1 MPKRR
6 LVVEVWDDGQTSEF
20 HITRYEEVGGVEIGP
35 IEVGSVQR
43 LSFPTGSIEDWQ
55 RDMAVCVVEL
65 L

>member
-6 LVVEVWDDGQTSEF
+6 LVVEVWDDGQTTEF
-20 HITRYEEVGGVEIGP
+20 HITRHEEVGGVEIGP

-43 LSFPTGSIEDWQ
+43 LSFPTATVEEWQ

>member
-6 LVVEVWDDGQTSEF
+6 LVVEVWDDGQTTEF
-20 HITRYEEVGGVEIGP
+20 HITRHEEVGGVEIGP

-43 LSFPTGSIEDWQ
+43 LSFPTESVEDWQ

>member
-6 LVVEVWDDGQTSEF
+6 LVVEVCDDGQTVDF
-20 HITRYEEVGGVEIGP
+20 HLTRYEEVGGVEIGP

-43 LSFPTGSIEDWQ
+43 LAFPSPTVEDWQ

>member
-6 LVVEVWDDGQTSEF
+6 LVVEVWDDGQTTEF
-20 HITRYEEVGGVEIGP
+20 HITRFEEVGGVEIGP
-35 IEVGSVQR
+35 IEVGAVQR
-43 LSFPTGSIEDWQ
+43 LSFPAPTVEDWQ

>member
-1 MPKRR
+1 MAKRR

-35 IEVGSVQR
+35 IEVGAVQR
-43 LSFPTGSIEDWQ
+43 LSFPTASVEDWQ

>member
-20 HITRYEEVGGVEIGP
+20 HITRYDEVGGVEIGP
-35 IEVGSVQR
+35 IEVASVQR
-43 LSFPTGSIEDWQ
+43 LSFPTGSVEDWQ
-55 RDMAVCVVEL
+55 RDMAVCAVEL

>member
-43 LSFPTGSIEDWQ
+43 LSFPTGSVEDWQ

>member
-6 LVVEVWDDGQTSEF
+6 LVVEVFEEETTTEF
-20 HITRYEEVGGVEIGP
+20 HITRYDTVGGVEIGP

-43 LSFPTGSIEDWQ
+43 LSFPSPTVEDWM

>member
-6 LVVEVWDDGQTSEF
+6 LVVEVWDDTQTTEF
-20 HITRYEEVGGVEIGP
+20 HITRYDEVGGVEIGP
-35 IEVGSVQR
+35 IEVGSIQR
-43 LSFPTGSIEDWQ
+43 LSFPSPTVEEWM